1 MEKANT
7 LIVDALQ
14 ELLIQ
19 ASEAPIEADEAQTAI
34 RYLNRMMARLD
45 SQGISLGY
53 TQISDLGDSITVP
66 DGAVEGIIKNL
77 AVMLAPQYD
86 KQISQALVEGA
97 RAGLDAMRKLSIS
110 ILPTSYAD
118 TLPMGSGNENGSI
131 LTSHFYPETAAQIA
145 NETGGYIAPESS
157 TVIP

>member
-7 LIVDALQ
+7 LIVDSLQ

-53 TQISDLGDSITVP
+53 TQISDLGDDITVP

-86 KQISQALVEGA
+86 KPVSQALIEGA
-97 RAGLDAMRKLSIS
+97 RAGLDAMRKLSIT
-110 ILPTSYAD
+110 ILPTSYGD
-118 TLPMGSGNENGSI
+118 TLPLGSGNEGDGFV
-131 LTSHFYPETAAQIA
+131 TSHFYPEDSAQVA
-145 NETGGYIAPESS
+145 NETGGYIAPETS